1 MTKIKICGIRRI
13 EDIEYVNKL
22 LPDYIG
28 FVFAKSRRQIEIKD
42 AKGLSLLTDNRIK
55 KIGVFV
61 NEDIKVVKE
70 IADTVKLYALQFHG
84 NEDEEYV
91 SNFKE
96 YRVWKSMSIDVDTVN
111 IEDYE
116 KQISKINES
125 LVQSVVLDSISKSKF
140 GGSGVSFDWDI
151 VKKLSIKKKLILAG
165 GLNSNNV
172 LEAINKAKP
181 YAVDVSSGVETD
193 GFKDF
198 YKIKKFIEKVRSTK

>member
-28 FVFAKSRRQIEIKD
+28 FVFAKSKRKIQIKD
-42 AKGLSLLTDNRIK
+42 AKRLSLLTDNRIK

-61 NEDIKVVKE
+61 NEDIRVVKE

-84 NEDEEYV
+84 NEDEKYV

-96 YRVWKSMSIDVDTVN
+96 YRVWKSMSINVDTVN
-111 IEDYE
+111 VEDYE
-116 KQISKINES
+116 NEISKINES
-125 LVQSVVLDSISKSKF
+125 LVQAIVLDSISKNKF

-165 GLNSNNV
+165 GLNSNNI
-172 LEAINKAKP
+172 LEAINKVKP

-198 YKIKKFIEKVRSTK
+198 YKIKKFIEKVRITK

>member
-28 FVFAKSRRQIEIKD
+28 FVFAKSKRKIQIKD
-42 AKGLSLLTDNRIK
+42 AKRLSLLTDNRIK

-61 NEDIKVVKE
+61 NEDIRVVKE

-84 NEDEEYV
+84 NEDEKYV

-96 YRVWKSMSIDVDTVN
+96 YRVWKSMSINVDTVN
-111 IEDYE
+111 VEDYE
-116 KQISKINES
+116 NEISKINES
-125 LVQSVVLDSISKSKF
+125 LVQAIVLDSISKNKF

-165 GLNSNNV
+165 GLNSNNI
-172 LEAINKAKP
+172 LEAINKVKP

-198 YKIKKFIEKVRSTK
+198 YKIKKFIEKVRSIK